1 MLKGKTGKWLWRIV
15 VFITILIAIRGVL
28 SITGGLN
35 SYEIPTVANMPTIT
49 PGTKIYTSNIPD
61 YKRLDLV
68 VYNQASPQAR
78 EKGSWVHRLVG
89 LPDDVIEIKNGI
101 LYVNGK
107 NIDMR
112 LRVMHNYM
120 ISKNDYSDFK
130 WDKLVSDTALIY
142 DFGPYADSVLVSIE
156 DRKLNSVNR
165 RKVKRITMSA
175 NEPMIFRTF
184 QQHWS
189 GDNFGPL
196 RVPKGKYFVMGDNR
210 HNSADS
216 RLYGFIDEKNIVGVV
231 L

>member
-61 YKRLDLV
+61 YKRFDLIA
-68 VYNQASPQAR
+68 YNQVSSMAPQ
-78 EKGSWVHRLVG
+78 KGTWMHRLVG
-89 LPDDVIEIKNGI
+89 MPNDLIEIKNGT
-101 LYVNGK
+101 LYVNGRNADK
-107 NIDMR
+107 R

-120 ISKNDYSDFK
+120 VSKGDYSDFK
-130 WDKLVSDTALIY
+130 WDKLVSDMVLIY
-142 DFGPYADSVLVSIE
+142 DFGPYGDSVLVSIE

-165 RKVKRITMSA
+165 RKATRQRMDTM
-175 NEPMIFRTF
+175 EPMIFRAF

-189 GDNFGPL
+189 IDNFGPL
-196 RVPKGKYFVMGDNR
+196 RIPKGKYFVMGDNR

-216 RLYGFIDEKNIVGVV
+216 RIYGFIDEKNIHGVV